1 MKRRRVQQI
10 VVHYLLNPISSRR
23 EFTHGLHGKES
34 LASRLAL
41 PLYCSPFFSSGCLS
55 TKVCSMDDTIV
66 FELIESFHHLPLMT
80 VIAEVEANNAIHL
93 SRRRINAA

>member
-1 MKRRRVQQI
+1 
-10 VVHYLLNPISSRR
+10 
-23 EFTHGLHGKES
+23 
-34 LASRLAL
+34 
-41 PLYCSPFFSSGCLS
+41 
-55 TKVCSMDDTIV
+55 MDDTIV